1 LKDKV
6 RILVTHQI
14 QFLREATQ
22 ILVLN
27 EGKCMALGTF
37 EELQKSSID
46 FMTLLNENKEHESP
60 ETIHSRVKT
69 ELIVPNFISQASRA
83 RSRSLSLSFGAVES
97 FEMPEVFITSFEFQL
112 NCEYKSI
119 IQFVYLFFLR
129 FQLKKNLI

>member
-1 LKDKV
+1 
-6 RILVTHQI
+6 
-14 QFLREATQ
+14 
-22 ILVLN
+22 
-27 EGKCMALGTF
+27 
-37 EELQKSSID
+37 LQKSSID
-46 FMTLLNENKEHESP
+46 FMTLLNESKEHESP

-69 ELIVPNFISQASRA
+69 ELIVPNFISQESRA